1 MKPYLYILVVLS
13 VGGVIGFFVGR
24 EMTVSPPP
32 VKTPIETTQADSEA
46 IQAILER
53 QVEAYRLRDAFLL
66 MRDCEKSFVEID
78 GNSGRSYDLAE
89 ALVYYHQLFQPEK
102 GIRLQ
107 LSQPEVS
114 ITHNSAVVR
123 SRYVKT
129 SDRYADQ
136 GVKSVA
142 GEGLW
147 LLTKNG
153 DVWQVTVFFRTESF
167 QQ

>member
-1 MKPYLYILVVLS
+1 MSCRLEGSSAFSRAGETLV
-13 VGGVIGFFVGR
+13 
-24 EMTVSPPP
+24 TPPR
-32 VKTPIETTQADSEA
+32 VDTPAKTTQADSES
-46 IQAILER
+46 IHRILER

-107 LSQPEVS
+107 LNQPEVS

-153 DVWQVTVFFRTESF
+153 DVWQITVFFRTESF